1 MAKFGLFER
10 DDEQPILTYD
20 GDYMLMEKAFVKILK
35 YTSAD
40 MGSAEQTANIHLDK
54 GQSVKKLSD

>member
-20 GDYMLMEKAFVKILK
+20 GDYMRMEKAFVIIYR
-35 YTSAD
+35 YTSPD
-40 MGSAEQTANIHLDK
+40 QGSAEQTANIHLDK